1 MSDNLLRCN
10 YKYLLEV
17 KERRI
22 IMSND
27 SNNSVL
33 AVVLAFFTGGLI
45 GSALAV
51 LLTPFSGRETRERIV
66 ESTIDTREK
75 TVEIAGHVSE
85 IVSQSI
91 SAGTKAFQDKRED
104 IKTTD
109 IVEES
114 LTESLEETVIT
125 DLESERQE
133 EGNLE
138 VLEPFAEKTTG

>member
-1 MSDNLLRCN
+1 
-10 YKYLLEV
+10 
-17 KERRI
+17 
-22 IMSND
+22 MSND

-75 TVEIAGHVSE
+75 TVEIAGQVSE

>member
-1 MSDNLLRCN
+1 
-10 YKYLLEV
+10 
-17 KERRI
+17 
-22 IMSND
+22 MSND

-75 TVEIAGHVSE
+75 TVEIAGQVSE

-114 LTESLEETVIT
+114 LTESLEETVIA

>member
-1 MSDNLLRCN
+1 
-10 YKYLLEV
+10 
-17 KERRI
+17 
-22 IMSND
+22 MSND

-75 TVEIAGHVSE
+75 TVEIAGQVSD

>member
-1 MSDNLLRCN
+1 
-10 YKYLLEV
+10 
-17 KERRI
+17 
-22 IMSND
+22 MSND

-51 LLTPFSGRETRERIV
+51 LLTPFSGRETRERIA

-75 TVEIAGHVSE
+75 TVEIAGQVSE

-91 SAGTKAFQDKRED
+91 SAGTKAFHDKRED

-114 LTESLEETVIT
+114 STESLEETVIT
-125 DLESERQE
+125 DLESEHQE

>member
-1 MSDNLLRCN
+1 
-10 YKYLLEV
+10 
-17 KERRI
+17 
-22 IMSND
+22 MSND
-27 SNNSVL
+27 SNNGVL
-33 AVVLAFFTGGLI
+33 AVILAFFTGGLI

-51 LLTPFSGRETRERIV
+51 LLTPFSGREARERIV

-75 TVEIAGHVSE
+75 TVEIAGQVSE

>member
-1 MSDNLLRCN
+1 
-10 YKYLLEV
+10 
-17 KERRI
+17 
-22 IMSND
+22 MSND
-27 SNNSVL
+27 SNNSIL

-75 TVEIAGHVSE
+75 TVEIAGQVSE

-91 SAGTKAFQDKRED
+91 SAGTKAFHDKRED

-133 EGNLE
+133 EENLE

>member
-1 MSDNLLRCN
+1 
-10 YKYLLEV
+10 
-17 KERRI
+17 
-22 IMSND
+22 MSND

-75 TVEIAGHVSE
+75 TVEIAGQVSE

-104 IKTTD
+104 IKTAD

>member
-1 MSDNLLRCN
+1 
-10 YKYLLEV
+10 
-17 KERRI
+17 
-22 IMSND
+22 MSND

-75 TVEIAGHVSE
+75 TVEIAGQVSE

-91 SAGTKAFQDKRED
+91 SAGTKAFHDKREN

-114 LTESLEETVIT
+114 LTESREETVIT

>member
-1 MSDNLLRCN
+1 
-10 YKYLLEV
+10 
-17 KERRI
+17 
-22 IMSND
+22 MSND

-75 TVEIAGHVSE
+75 TVEIAGQVSE

-114 LTESLEETVIT
+114 LTESREETVIT

>member
-1 MSDNLLRCN
+1 
-10 YKYLLEV
+10 
-17 KERRI
+17 
-22 IMSND
+22 MSND

-75 TVEIAGHVSE
+75 TVEIAGQVSE

-91 SAGTKAFQDKRED
+91 SAGTKAFHDKRED

-133 EGNLE
+133 EGSLE

>member
-1 MSDNLLRCN
+1 
-10 YKYLLEV
+10 
-17 KERRI
+17 
-22 IMSND
+22 MSND

-75 TVEIAGHVSE
+75 TVEIAGQVSE

-91 SAGTKAFQDKRED
+91 SAGTKAFHDKRED

-114 LTESLEETVIT
+114 LTESREETVIT
-125 DLESERQE
+125 DLESELQE

>member
-1 MSDNLLRCN
+1 
-10 YKYLLEV
+10 
-17 KERRI
+17 
-22 IMSND
+22 MSND
-27 SNNSVL
+27 SNNSIL

-75 TVEIAGHVSE
+75 TVEIAGQVSE

-91 SAGTKAFQDKRED
+91 SAGTKAFHDKRED

-114 LTESLEETVIT
+114 LTESREETVIT

>member
-1 MSDNLLRCN
+1 
-10 YKYLLEV
+10 
-17 KERRI
+17 
-22 IMSND
+22 MSND
-27 SNNSVL
+27 SNNSIL

-75 TVEIAGHVSE
+75 TVEIAGQVSE

-104 IKTTD
+104 IKTAD

-114 LTESLEETVIT
+114 LTESLEETAIT

>member
-1 MSDNLLRCN
+1 
-10 YKYLLEV
+10 
-17 KERRI
+17 
-22 IMSND
+22 MSND

-75 TVEIAGHVSE
+75 TVEIAGQVSE

-104 IKTTD
+104 IKTAD

-114 LTESLEETVIT
+114 LTESLEETAIT

>member
-1 MSDNLLRCN
+1 
-10 YKYLLEV
+10 
-17 KERRI
+17 
-22 IMSND
+22 MSND
-27 SNNSVL
+27 SNNSIL

-75 TVEIAGHVSE
+75 TVEIAGQVSE

-133 EGNLE
+133 EENLE

>member
-1 MSDNLLRCN
+1 
-10 YKYLLEV
+10 
-17 KERRI
+17 
-22 IMSND
+22 MSND
-27 SNNSVL
+27 SNNGVL
-33 AVVLAFFTGGLI
+33 AVILAFFTGGLI

-75 TVEIAGHVSE
+75 TVEIAGQVSE

-91 SAGTKAFQDKRED
+91 SAGTKAFHDKRED

-114 LTESLEETVIT
+114 LTESREETVIT

>member
-1 MSDNLLRCN
+1 
-10 YKYLLEV
+10 
-17 KERRI
+17 
-22 IMSND
+22 MSND
-27 SNNSVL
+27 SNNSIL

-75 TVEIAGHVSE
+75 TVEIAGQVSE

-138 VLEPFAEKTTG
+138 VLEPFTEKTTG

>member
-1 MSDNLLRCN
+1 
-10 YKYLLEV
+10 
-17 KERRI
+17 
-22 IMSND
+22 MSND

-75 TVEIAGHVSE
+75 TVEIAGQVSE

-138 VLEPFAEKTTG
+138 VLEPFTEKTTG

>member
-1 MSDNLLRCN
+1 
-10 YKYLLEV
+10 
-17 KERRI
+17 
-22 IMSND
+22 MSND
-27 SNNSVL
+27 SNNSIL

-75 TVEIAGHVSE
+75 TVEIAGQVSE

-114 LTESLEETVIT
+114 LTESREETVIT

>member
-1 MSDNLLRCN
+1 
-10 YKYLLEV
+10 
-17 KERRI
+17 
-22 IMSND
+22 MSND

-75 TVEIAGHVSE
+75 TVEIAGQVSE

-133 EGNLE
+133 EGSLE

>member
-1 MSDNLLRCN
+1 
-10 YKYLLEV
+10 
-17 KERRI
+17 
-22 IMSND
+22 MSND

-75 TVEIAGHVSE
+75 TVEIAGQVSE

-91 SAGTKAFQDKRED
+91 SAGTKAFQDKREQ
-104 IKTTD
+104 IKT
-109 IVEES
+109 EEII
-114 LTESLEETVIT
+114 EKQPAVIICVNKSALKYSNT
-125 DLESERQE
+125 KI
-133 EGNLE
+133 
-138 VLEPFAEKTTG
+138 AA

>member
-1 MSDNLLRCN
+1 
-10 YKYLLEV
+10 
-17 KERRI
+17 
-22 IMSND
+22 MSND
-27 SNNSVL
+27 SNNSIL

-51 LLTPFSGRETRERIV
+51 FLTPFSGRETRERIV

-75 TVEIAGHVSE
+75 TVEIAGQVSE

-91 SAGTKAFQDKRED
+91 SAGTKAFQDKRKD

-133 EGNLE
+133 EENLE

>member
-1 MSDNLLRCN
+1 MT
-10 YKYLLEV
+10 
-17 KERRI
+17 
-22 IMSND
+22 ND

-75 TVEIAGHVSE
+75 TVEIAGQVSE

-114 LTESLEETVIT
+114 LTESLEETVIA

>member
-1 MSDNLLRCN
+1 
-10 YKYLLEV
+10 
-17 KERRI
+17 
-22 IMSND
+22 MSND

-75 TVEIAGHVSE
+75 TVEIAGQVSE

-133 EGNLE
+133 EENLE

>member
-1 MSDNLLRCN
+1 
-10 YKYLLEV
+10 
-17 KERRI
+17 
-22 IMSND
+22 MSND

-75 TVEIAGHVSE
+75 TVEIAGQVSE

-133 EGNLE
+133 EGNPE

>member
-1 MSDNLLRCN
+1 
-10 YKYLLEV
+10 
-17 KERRI
+17 
-22 IMSND
+22 MSND

-75 TVEIAGHVSE
+75 TVEIAGQVSE

-91 SAGTKAFQDKRED
+91 SAGTKAFHDKRED

-114 LTESLEETVIT
+114 STESLEETVIT
-125 DLESERQE
+125 DLESEHQE

>member
-1 MSDNLLRCN
+1 
-10 YKYLLEV
+10 
-17 KERRI
+17 
-22 IMSND
+22 MSND

-51 LLTPFSGRETRERIV
+51 LLTPFSGRETRERIA

-75 TVEIAGHVSE
+75 TVEIAEQVSE

-91 SAGTKAFQDKRED
+91 SAGTRAFHDKRED

-114 LTESLEETVIT
+114 STESLEETVIT

>member
-1 MSDNLLRCN
+1 
-10 YKYLLEV
+10 
-17 KERRI
+17 
-22 IMSND
+22 MSND

-75 TVEIAGHVSE
+75 TVEIAGQVSE

-125 DLESERQE
+125 DLESEHQE

>member
-1 MSDNLLRCN
+1 
-10 YKYLLEV
+10 
-17 KERRI
+17 
-22 IMSND
+22 MSND

-33 AVVLAFFTGGLI
+33 AVVLAFFTGGLM

-75 TVEIAGHVSE
+75 TVEIAGQVSE